1 MKKLS
6 AAQQKVLDDAKRE
19 VDQARELD
27 YPEWLRATSK
37 SIRADAIDRMI
48 AEGYLKE
55 YWEAHRRGE
64 VLTHCNS
71 KTLYKLAEYGLV
83 EIIEDSTGQDYG
95 IDTIKVLNY

>member
-1 MKKLS
+1 MKLS
-6 AAQQKVLDDAKRE
+6 KAQQEVMEKAKRE

-37 SIRADAIDRMI
+37 SIRADAIDRLI

-71 KTLYKLAEYGLV
+71 KTLKKLEEYGLI
-83 EIIEDSTGQDYG
+83 EIIEDSNGQNYG